1 MCIIVPLPLRKTSVG
16 WMLTI
21 FSSCLSWYI
30 ILISESPATSEETE
44 QFGSSIALV
53 HPLFEVTDTFQLAPE
68 IQS

>member
-1 MCIIVPLPLRKTSVG
+1 
-16 WMLTI
+16 MLTI

-44 QFGSSIALV
+44 QFGSSVVLV

-68 IQS
+68 IQSL